1 MKLYEYEAKEIFA
14 KYGIPTQ
21 RGSVIGNVSELEN
34 EAIAYPAV
42 LKAQVLVGGRGK
54 AGGIAVVE
62 SKEQAVSEASRIFSL
77 RIKGIPVRKILVVDS
92 VDIEKEY
99 YLSFTVDR
107 SEKKIVCIAS
117 SSGGIDIEEVAR
129 TDSKKIIK
137 TYVDPFRG
145 FLPYH
150 ARQIAIDL
158 GLGGDTIVQFASIAT
173 NLFRICDEYDC
184 ELAEINPLATTKKG
198 FIAVDAKI
206 IIDNN
211 ALFHHKSISTSQSE
225 EYTELE
231 RMANAAGL
239 SYVELEG
246 TVAVIGCGAGLVMAS
261 LDAVKKFGGE
271 PANFCDVGG
280 GATAENMR
288 QALDIVSRKEGV
300 KSVFCNI
307 FGGITRCDDVA
318 RGIVENNPAVPLS
331 IRMMGT
337 NEKEGIE
344 LLRKAGYAVFDNMN
358 DAAKNAVEMAR

>member
-14 KYGIPTQ
+14 KYGIPIQKGTI
-21 RGSVIGNVSELEN
+21 IGNLSELES
-34 EAIAYPAV
+34 EAIVYPAV

-62 SKEQAVSEASRIFSL
+62 SKEQASSEASRIFSL
-77 RIKGIPVRKILVVDS
+77 SIKGIPVRKILVVDS
-92 VDIEKEY
+92 LDIEKEY

-117 SSGGIDIEEVAR
+117 SSGGVDIEEVAR

-137 TYVDPFRG
+137 THVDPFRG

-150 ARQIAIDL
+150 ARQIALNL
-158 GLGGDTIVQFASIAT
+158 GLRGEQIVQFASIAI
-173 NLFRICDEYDC
+173 NLFKICEEYDC
-184 ELAEINPLATTKKG
+184 ELVEINPLAATKKG
-198 FIAVDAKI
+198 LVAIDAKV

-211 ALFHHKSISTSQSE
+211 ALFRHKSISASQSE

-231 RMANAAGL
+231 RMANASGL

-288 QALDIVSRKEGV
+288 QALDIVSKKKGV

-307 FGGITRCDDVA
+307 FGGITRCDEVA
-318 RGIVENNPAVPLS
+318 RGIVEYNSAIPLS

-337 NEKEGIE
+337 NQKEGIE
-344 LLRKAGYAVFDNMN
+344 LLRKAGFSVFDNMN
-358 DAAKNAVEMAR
+358 DAARNSVEMAR